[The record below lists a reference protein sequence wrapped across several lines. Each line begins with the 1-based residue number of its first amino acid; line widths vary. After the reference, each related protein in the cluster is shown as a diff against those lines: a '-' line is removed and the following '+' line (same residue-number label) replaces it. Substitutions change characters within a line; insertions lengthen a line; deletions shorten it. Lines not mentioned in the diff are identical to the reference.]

1 MVASLISPGMAW
13 IAATNRIVPKPTT
26 FQTIE
31 AMTAHIDT
39 SASAAEP
46 QHRLRDDAEVDEAI
60 G

>member
-1 MVASLISPGMAW
+1 MAASLISPGIAW

-31 AMTAHIDT
+31 TITAHMAT
-39 SASAAEP
+39 LASAP
-46 QHRLRDDAEVDEAI
+46 NHSTGLPIDAEVDQRR